1 MNTQKEEMDAQIK
14 KELTKEC
21 TNEKVQK
28 QTHKRAMLKIK
39 ATEKKDLKD
48 SKGQNGTP
56 GGKSQDTKGFPRT
69 KDSC

>member
-21 TNEKVQK
+21 TNEQVQK

-48 SKGQNGTP
+48 SKGQNG
-56 GGKSQDTKGFPRT
+56 GKSQDTKGFPRT